1 MTFDRLTLGSF
12 RIVGL
17 RDGFFRLD
25 GGAMFGVI
33 PKTLWERIYPAD
45 DKNRIRLGLNSL
57 LVQSSSFN
65 LIIDTGIGSHFDSKL
80 SGLYT
85 VDNEPGLIAALEK
98 VGLMPDDID
107 IVINTHLHF
116 DHCGGNTVVSGGCD
130 ILPAFPRAKYI
141 IQKGEWESALS
152 PNARDRASYLEP
164 YFVPL
169 KEAGQLQLVEGD
181 TEISEGVE
189 VVLASGH
196 TAHHQCV
203 KIESEGQTLFFL
215 GDMVPTSGHVSLPY
229 IMSYD
234 LYPLETMKNKERFYH
249 QAIEKDWTVAFNHDP
264 EYFFGKIIHKNGKY
278 GFQPL

>member
-12 RIVGL
+12 RINGL

-25 GGAMFGVI
+25 GGAMFGVV

-45 DKNRIRLGLNSL
+45 DQNRIRLGLNSL
-57 LVQSSSFN
+57 LVQSGNFN
-65 LIIDTGIGSHFDSKL
+65 LIIDTGIGTHFDSKL

-85 VDNEPGLIAALEK
+85 VDNEPGLIAELEK
-98 VGLMPDDID
+98 VGLKPDDID

-116 DHCGGNTVVSGGCD
+116 DHCGGNTIVSEGRD

-141 IQKGEWESALS
+141 IQKGEWESALR
-152 PNARDRASYLEP
+152 PNARNRASYLEQ
-164 YFVPL
+164 YFIPL
-169 KEAGQLQLVEGD
+169 KERGQLQLVEGD
-181 TEISEGVE
+181 TEISEGLE

-215 GDMVPTSGHVSLPY
+215 GDMVPTSGHVGLPY

-234 LYPLETMKNKERFYH
+234 LYPLETMKNKERFYQ

-264 EYFFGKIIHKNGKY
+264 EYFFGKIIRKNRKY

>member
-12 RIVGL
+12 RIIGL

-25 GGAMFGVI
+25 GGAMFGVV

-57 LVQSSSFN
+57 LVQSSSIN

-80 SGLYT
+80 SGLYM
-85 VDNEPGLIAALEK
+85 VDNEPGLFAALEK

-116 DHCGGNTVVSGGCD
+116 DHCGGNTIVSRGGD
-130 ILPAFPRAKYI
+130 IHPAFPRAKYI
-141 IQKGEWESALS
+141 IQKGEWESALR

-215 GDMVPTSGHVSLPY
+215 GDMVPTSGHVGLPY

-234 LYPLETMKNKERFYH
+234 LYPLETIKNKKKFYQ

-264 EYFFGKIIHKNGKY
+264 EYFFGKIIQKNGKY

>member
-12 RIVGL
+12 RISGL

-25 GGAMFGVI
+25 GGAMFGVV

-57 LVQSSSFN
+57 LVQSGDFN

-98 VGLMPDDID
+98 VGLKPEDID

-116 DHCGGNTVVSGGCD
+116 DHCGGNTIVSEGRD
-130 ILPAFPRAKYI
+130 ILPAFPRARYI
-141 IQKGEWESALS
+141 IQKGEWESALR
-152 PNARDRASYLEP
+152 PNARDRASYLEQ

-169 KEAGQLQLVEGD
+169 KERGQLQLVEGD
-181 TEISEGVE
+181 TEISEGLE

-215 GDMVPTSGHVSLPY
+215 GDMVPTSGHVGLPY

-234 LYPLETMKNKERFYH
+234 LFPLETMKNKERFYQ
-249 QAIEKDWTVAFNHDP
+249 QAIEEDWTVAFNHDP
-264 EYFFGKIIHKNGKY
+264 EYFFGKITQKNRKY

>member
-12 RIVGL
+12 PINGL

-25 GGAMFGVI
+25 GGAMFGVV

-57 LVQSSSFN
+57 LVQSGDFN

-98 VGLMPDDID
+98 VGLKPEDID

-116 DHCGGNTVVSGGCD
+116 DHCGGNTIVSEGRD
-130 ILPAFPRAKYI
+130 ILPAFPRARYI
-141 IQKGEWESALS
+141 IQKGEWESALR
-152 PNARDRASYLEP
+152 PNARDRASYLEQ

-169 KEAGQLQLVEGD
+169 KERGQLQLVEGD
-181 TEISEGVE
+181 TEISEGLE

-215 GDMVPTSGHVSLPY
+215 GDMVPTSGHVGLPY

-234 LYPLETMKNKERFYH
+234 LFPLETMKNKERFYQ
-249 QAIEKDWTVAFNHDP
+249 QAIEEDWTVAFNHDP
-264 EYFFGKIIHKNGKY
+264 EYFFGKITQKNRKY

>member
-12 RIVGL
+12 HISGL

-25 GGAMFGVI
+25 GGAMFGVV

-57 LVQSSSFN
+57 LVQSGDFN

-98 VGLMPDDID
+98 VGLKPEDID

-116 DHCGGNTVVSGGCD
+116 DHCGGNTIVSEGRD
-130 ILPAFPRAKYI
+130 ILPTFPRARYI
-141 IQKGEWESALS
+141 IQKGEWERALR
-152 PNARDRASYLEP
+152 PNARDRASYLEQ
-164 YFVPL
+164 YFVPQ
-169 KEAGQLQLVEGD
+169 KERGQLQLVEGD
-181 TEISEGVE
+181 TEISEGLE

-215 GDMVPTSGHVSLPY
+215 GDMVPTSGHVGLPC

-234 LYPLETMKNKERFYH
+234 LFPLETMKNKERFYQ
-249 QAIEKDWTVAFNHDP
+249 QAIEEDWTVAFNHDP
-264 EYFFGKIIHKNGKY
+264 EYFFGKITQKNRKY

>member
-12 RIVGL
+12 HISGL

-25 GGAMFGVI
+25 GGAMFGVV

-57 LVQSSSFN
+57 LVQSGDFN

-98 VGLMPDDID
+98 VGLKPEDID
-107 IVINTHLHF
+107 IVVNTHLHF
-116 DHCGGNTVVSGGCD
+116 DHCGGNTIVSEGRD
-130 ILPAFPRAKYI
+130 ILPAFPRARYI
-141 IQKGEWESALS
+141 IQKGEWESALR
-152 PNARDRASYLEP
+152 PNARDRASYLEQ

-169 KEAGQLQLVEGD
+169 KERGQLQLVEGD
-181 TEISEGVE
+181 TEISEGLE

-215 GDMVPTSGHVSLPY
+215 GDMVPTSGHVGLPY

-234 LYPLETMKNKERFYH
+234 LFPLETMKNKERFYQ
-249 QAIEKDWTVAFNHDP
+249 QAIEEDWTVAFNHDP
-264 EYFFGKIIHKNGKY
+264 EYFFGKITQKNRKY

>member
-12 RIVGL
+12 RINGL

-25 GGAMFGVI
+25 GGAMFGVV

-45 DKNRIRLGLNSL
+45 DKNRIRLGLNSI
-57 LVQSSSFN
+57 LVQSGDFN

-98 VGLMPDDID
+98 VGLKPEDID

-116 DHCGGNTVVSGGCD
+116 DHCGGNTIVSEGRD
-130 ILPAFPRAKYI
+130 ILPTFPRARYI
-141 IQKGEWESALS
+141 IQKGEWESALR
-152 PNARDRASYLEP
+152 PNARDRASYLEQ

-169 KEAGQLQLVEGD
+169 KEGGQLQLVEGD
-181 TEISEGVE
+181 TEISEGLE

-215 GDMVPTSGHVSLPY
+215 GDMVPTSGHVGLPY

-234 LYPLETMKNKERFYH
+234 LFPLETMKNKERFYQ
-249 QAIEKDWTVAFNHDP
+249 QAIEEDWTVAFNHDP
-264 EYFFGKIIHKNGKY
+264 EYFFGKITQKNRKY
-278 GFQPL
+278 DFQPL